1 MNSNDFLNEDIV
13 TDANDMHQD
22 HEVQMARQ
30 ECYHAAE
37 RAIAVHKLLRHVN
50 EAEGLEGWVSA
61 KITLANDYFKTV
73 HDYLEYQLMTMNS
86 PVQAEVLPIAEGSL
100 NELSVN
106 ALSSY
111 GKKAEKSARRNAELS
126 VKHQEKAFDKYNKG
140 GASADRSWDDQEK
153 AEKYAAI
160 SDKRNAGANLAA
172 AKLAKKFSKGVA
184 EGMFTK
190 DPAID
195 PIIGKEINNIINRL
209 YIRAKRTK
217 DEYLLGTVQELFAI
231 LRNTGGTY
239 SPPGS
244 PGVRDVAED
253 ASAGASSSGS
263 VATVVKGG
271 KGGTNLLGGPEYKGP
286 NPFKKKKSK

>member
-1 MNSNDFLNEDIV
+1 MTFFYDLNKRLAAVNDKPETQQLNER
-13 TDANDMHQD
+13 DMGKHNNATTGFKALAKKTGGGEKGD
-22 HEVQMARQ
+22 K
-30 ECYHAAE
+30 
-37 RAIAVHKLLRHVN
+37 IAGAQFQKMKK
-50 EAEGLEGWVSA
+50 AG
-61 KITLANDYFKTV
+61 
-73 HDYLEYQLMTMNS
+73 QLD
-86 PVQAEVLPIAEGSL
+86 
-100 NELSVN
+100 ELSVN
-106 ALSSY
+106 TLSSY

>member
-61 KITLANDYFKTV
+61 KITLANDYLKTV

-86 PVQAEVLPIAEGSL
+86 PAESNVLPIAES
-100 NELSVN
+100 
-106 ALSSY
+106 
-111 GKKAEKSARRNAELS
+111 
-126 VKHQEKAFDKYNKG
+126 Q
-140 GASADRSWDDQEK
+140 Q
-153 AEKYAAI
+153 
-160 SDKRNAGANLAA
+160 
-172 AKLAKKFSKGVA
+172 GVA

-195 PIIGKEINNIINRL
+195 PTIGKQINSIINRL
-209 YIRAKRTK
+209 HNHAKQTK
-217 DEYLLGTVQELFAI
+217 DEYLLGTVQELFGI

>member
-61 KITLANDYFKTV
+61 KITLANDYLKTV

-86 PVQAEVLPIAEGSL
+86 PVQAEVLPIAESQQG
-100 NELSVN
+100 
-106 ALSSY
+106 
-111 GKKAEKSARRNAELS
+111 
-126 VKHQEKAFDKYNKG
+126 
-140 GASADRSWDDQEK
+140 
-153 AEKYAAI
+153 
-160 SDKRNAGANLAA
+160 
-172 AKLAKKFSKGVA
+172 
-184 EGMFTK
+184 
-190 DPAID
+190 
-195 PIIGKEINNIINRL
+195 
-209 YIRAKRTK
+209 
-217 DEYLLGTVQELFAI
+217 
-231 LRNTGGTY
+231 
-239 SPPGS
+239 
-244 PGVRDVAED
+244 VAED

>member
-61 KITLANDYFKTV
+61 KITLANDYLKTV

-86 PVQAEVLPIAEGSL
+86 PVQAEVLPIAES
-100 NELSVN
+100 
-106 ALSSY
+106 
-111 GKKAEKSARRNAELS
+111 
-126 VKHQEKAFDKYNKG
+126 QQD
-140 GASADRSWDDQEK
+140 
-153 AEKYAAI
+153 
-160 SDKRNAGANLAA
+160 
-172 AKLAKKFSKGVA
+172 VA

-190 DPAID
+190 GPTKVPAID
-195 PIIGKEINNIINRL
+195 PIIGKQINNIINKL
-209 YIRAKRTK
+209 HYHTKQTK
-217 DEYLLGTVQELFAI
+217 DEYLRAKVREATQELFDI